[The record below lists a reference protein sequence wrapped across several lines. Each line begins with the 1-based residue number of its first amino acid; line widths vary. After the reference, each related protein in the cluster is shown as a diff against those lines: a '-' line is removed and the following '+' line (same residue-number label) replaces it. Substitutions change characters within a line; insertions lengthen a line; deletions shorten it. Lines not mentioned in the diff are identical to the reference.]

1 MAHIIKNRY
10 GTYKK
15 TIGSLLEREQ
25 IFHRRFMPKSKLH
38 ELWRCAVFV
47 NGRMVSNVC
56 VYSSELDELVVE
68 SFSKDLFPQET
79 ARVLQV
85 MHFKYN
91 ECIYCII
98 FDSGTFYGINLST
111 EEKLEPYSL

>member
-1 MAHIIKNRY
+1 M
-10 GTYKK
+10 
-15 TIGSLLEREQ
+15 
-25 IFHRRFMPKSKLH
+25 KLDTF
-38 ELWRCAVFV
+38 EVFV
-47 NGRMVSNVC
+47 NGRIVSNLC
-56 VYSSELDELVVE
+56 VYSSELDKLVVR

-91 ECIYCII
+91 ECIYCIVC
-98 FDSGTFYGINLST
+98 DGDTFYGINLST